1 MPMPMSRTA
10 CLACTAMNFLLLL
23 PRLAN
28 ASMPL

>member
-1 MPMPMSRTA
+1 MPVSRTA
-10 CLACTAMNFLLLL
+10 CLDCAAMNFLLKL